1 MLKLFFYVLLVFL
14 QSPVIQDINKD
25 QVNSLINDKVTVIDL
40 RTEKEFENGKIG
52 SSLNIDFQKREFIDN
67 LNKLDKDT
75 KYAIVCHSG
84 VRSHNV
90 CFYLQ
95 NLGYKVENVRGGI
108 HQWALEID
116 STMKTY

>member
-1 MLKLFFYVLLVFL
+1 MIKEILVTQLK
-14 QSPVIQDINKD
+14 
-25 QVNSLINDKVTVIDL
+25 NSLAKKDIVLIDVREQEERDICNIAPSVHIPMNKVPL
-40 RTEKEFENGKIG
+40 H
-52 SSLNIDFQKREFIDN
+52 

>member
-1 MLKLFFYVLLVFL
+1 MIKEIFVTQLKDSLAKKDLVLIDVR
-14 QSPVIQDINKD
+14 QQEERDICNIEPSVHIPMNK
-25 QVNSLINDKVTVIDL
+25 VPSH
-40 RTEKEFENGKIG
+40 
-52 SSLNIDFQKREFIDN
+52 

-84 VRSHNV
+84 VRSHSV

-95 NLGYKVENVRGGI
+95 NLGYKVRNVVGGI

-116 STMKTY
+116 STMETY

>member
-1 MLKLFFYVLLVFL
+1 MINEILVTQLKDSLAKKEIVLIDVRE
-14 QSPVIQDINKD
+14 QEENDICNIESSVHIPMNKIPSHLD
-25 QVNSLINDKVTVIDL
+25 
-40 RTEKEFENGKIG
+40 
-52 SSLNIDFQKREFIDN
+52 
-67 LNKLDKDT
+67 KLDKDT
-75 KYAIVCHSG
+75 EYAIICHSG

-95 NLGYKVENVRGGI
+95 NLGYKVKNVCGGI

>member
-1 MLKLFFYVLLVFL
+1 MIKEILVTQLKDGLSKNEIVLIDVRE
-14 QSPVIQDINKD
+14 QEEHDICNIEPSVHIPMNKIPSH
-25 QVNSLINDKVTVIDL
+25 VDKL
-40 RTEKEFENGKIG
+40 G
-52 SSLNIDFQKREFIDN
+52 
-67 LNKLDKDT
+67 KDT
-75 KYAIVCHSG
+75 EYAIICHSG

-95 NLGYKVENVRGGI
+95 NLGYKVKNVSGGI

>member
-1 MLKLFFYVLLVFL
+1 MINEILVTQLKDSLAKKEIVLIDVRE
-14 QSPVIQDINKD
+14 QEENDICNIESSVHIPMNKIPSHLD
-25 QVNSLINDKVTVIDL
+25 
-40 RTEKEFENGKIG
+40 
-52 SSLNIDFQKREFIDN
+52 
-67 LNKLDKDT
+67 KLDKDT
-75 KYAIVCHSG
+75 EYAIICHSG

-95 NLGYKVENVRGGI
+95 NLGYKVKNVRGGI